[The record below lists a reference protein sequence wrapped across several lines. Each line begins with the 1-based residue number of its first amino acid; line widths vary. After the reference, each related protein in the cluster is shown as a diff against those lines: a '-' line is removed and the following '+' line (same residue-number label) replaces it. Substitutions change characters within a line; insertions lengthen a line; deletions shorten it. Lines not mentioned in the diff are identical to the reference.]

1 MLKRIGIGVLIIVIF
16 VMMLWFTSNN
26 PGHVAID
33 LAFGVVEP
41 SIPLA
46 FSVTFVIGW
55 AFGLLCT
62 AIFMFR
68 ISQRATTT
76 APCASAIQSPRSQAS
91 RNLPLADAD

>member
-1 MLKRIGIGVLIIVIF
+1 MLKRIGIGFLILLIF
-16 VMMLWFTSNN
+16 LLMLWFTNSN
-26 PGHVAID
+26 PGVVMLD
-33 LAFGVVEP
+33 LAFGTVEP

-62 AIFMFR
+62 SMFIFR
-68 ISQRATTT
+68 LANERRRLRRALRN
-76 APCASAIQSPRSQAS
+76 SESEVSGL

>member
-1 MLKRIGIGVLIIVIF
+1 MLKRIGIGFLIVLIF
-16 VMMLWFTSNN
+16 VLMLWFTNSN
-26 PGHVAID
+26 PGVVTLD

-62 AIFMFR
+62 SVFIFRLMNER
-68 ISQRATTT
+68 RRLRRALRN
-76 APCASAIQSPRSQAS
+76 SESEVSS
-91 RNLPLADAD
+91 LRNLPLADAD